1 MLSLLRFFISN
12 LCIFPVISLRNIVST
27 YINKLTYWNLIG
39 GVMVSVFPSSMVDH
53 GFESWSGQTED
64 YKIGIYCFSAKHTA
78 LRRKSKN
85 RLAWNRGNVSEWSD
99 MSIWRLL
106 FKWASTIKIQ
116 LSFLVRYKVDIIISL
131 KLTCSRHD
139 IIEKLLSWH

>member
-39 GVMVSVFPSSMVDH
+39 GVMVSVFASSMVDH
-53 GFESWSGQTED
+53 GFESLSGQTED

-85 RLAWNRGNVSEWSD
+85 QLAWNRGNVSEWSD
-99 MSIWRLL
+99 MSI
-106 FKWASTIKIQ
+106 
-116 LSFLVRYKVDIIISL
+116 
-131 KLTCSRHD
+131 
-139 IIEKLLSWH
+139 